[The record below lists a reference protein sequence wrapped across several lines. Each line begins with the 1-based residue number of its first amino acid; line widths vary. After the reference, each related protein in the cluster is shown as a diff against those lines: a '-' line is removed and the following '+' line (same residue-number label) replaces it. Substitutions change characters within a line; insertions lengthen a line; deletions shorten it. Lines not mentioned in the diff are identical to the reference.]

1 MPISDTLLPPDCLAE
16 GFYTAEVDSMEGRPV
31 HTFVPTGY
39 EPNYPYPLIV
49 FLHGHGGN
57 EKQALRLAPEIS
69 RRNYLCIALRGPL
82 PLGPCDD
89 GEPGYGWG
97 ADSPCSSI
105 LEDYI
110 LRAIEQTRR
119 RFHVHS
125 ERIFLA
131 GLWEG
136 ATIAYHMALT
146 FPEKFGGVIG
156 LNGRLPKKGCPL
168 FRLSELRRLRVLIG
182 HGTANP
188 VVPINLARQDFRLLY
203 TAGLPVRF
211 RTYTTTQRLHSDML
225 RDVDRWIQS
234 SIEYELV

>member
-1 MPISDTLLPPDCLAE
+1 MPISNTMLPPECLAE
-16 GFYTAEVDSMEGRPV
+16 GFYTADVETMQGCPV

-57 EKQALRLAPEIS
+57 EKQALRLAPEVS
-69 RRNYLCIALRGPL
+69 RRNYICIAVRGPHS
-82 PLGPCDD
+82 LGPCHDN
-89 GEPGYGWG
+89 EPGFGWG
-97 ADSPCSSI
+97 AESPCSSV

-110 LRAIEQTRR
+110 LRAVEQTRR

-136 ATIAYHMALT
+136 ATVAYHMALT
-146 FPEKFGGVIG
+146 FPDKFGGVVA
-156 LNGRLPKKGCPL
+156 LNGRLPRKGCPL
-168 FRLSELRRLRVLIG
+168 FRLSELRQLRVLIG

-188 VVPINLARQDFRLLY
+188 VVPISLARQDYRLLY
-203 TAGLPVRF
+203 TAGMPVRL
-211 RTYTTTQRLHSDML
+211 RTYTTTHRLHADML
-225 RDVDRWIQS
+225 RDMDQWIQQ